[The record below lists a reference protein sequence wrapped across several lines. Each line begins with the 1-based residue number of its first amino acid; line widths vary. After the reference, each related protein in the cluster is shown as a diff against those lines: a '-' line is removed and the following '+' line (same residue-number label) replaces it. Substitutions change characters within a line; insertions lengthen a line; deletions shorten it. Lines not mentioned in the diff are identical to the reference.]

1 MQFHT
6 LVLMSRAAILMGAV
20 LGATTLVRAETQAAS
35 GAAKVPP
42 DTIIV
47 PLMNQALTGIDGKEG
62 TMLTV
67 EYAPGAS
74 TPKHRHNAHTF
85 VYVLQGSIVMQ
96 VAGGQA
102 VTLTPGQ
109 TFYEAPSDIH
119 AVSKNAS
126 DTQPAKFVVF
136 MVKDKGA
143 PPVVPVE

>member
-1 MQFHT
+1 MKFHP
-6 LVLMSRAAILMGAV
+6 LVLMGRAAILMSAV
-20 LGATTLVRAETQAAS
+20 LGSTTIVRAETQAAS
-35 GAAKVPP
+35 GAAKVLPG
-42 DTIIV
+42 TIIV

-74 TPKHRHNAHTF
+74 TATHRHHAHTF

-102 VTLTPGQ
+102 VTLKPGQ
-109 TFYEAPSDIH
+109 SFYEAPSDIH
-119 AVSKNAS
+119 TVSKNAS
-126 DTQPAKFVVF
+126 DTKPAKFVVF
-136 MVKDKGA
+136 FVKDKGA